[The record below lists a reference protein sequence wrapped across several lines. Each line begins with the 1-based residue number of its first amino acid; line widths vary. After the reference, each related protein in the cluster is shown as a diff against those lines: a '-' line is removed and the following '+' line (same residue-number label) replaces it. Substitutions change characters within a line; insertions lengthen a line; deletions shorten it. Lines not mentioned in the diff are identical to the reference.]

1 MRALILVPAI
11 LATIA
16 TSLTSCYTDPEPGTI
31 TVTVL
36 DAQDFR
42 VSEAEVRFFQ
52 SGNGSGQIDV
62 TRYTNT
68 EGEVSYTHTD
78 PGTGL
83 ALEVVL
89 NVSATRGAA
98 TGQTV
103 VRIVPGESSR
113 ETITIYE

>member
-1 MRALILVPAI
+1 MRILLFTAAL
-11 LATIA
+11 LAAVA
-16 TSLTSCYTDPEPGTI
+16 TSLSSCYSDPEPGNITI
-31 TVTVL
+31 TVL

-89 NVSATRGAA
+89 NVAATRGAA

-113 ETITIYE
+113 ETVTIYE

>member
-1 MRALILVPAI
+1 MRILLFTAVLLAAI
-11 LATIA
+11 T
-16 TSLTSCYTDPEPGTI
+16 TSLSSCYSEPEPGTI
-31 TVTVL
+31 TITVL

-68 EGEVSYTHTD
+68 EGEVSYTHSD
-78 PGTGL
+78 PVSGL

-103 VRIVPGESSR
+103 VRIIPGETTR
-113 ETITIYE
+113 ETVTIYE